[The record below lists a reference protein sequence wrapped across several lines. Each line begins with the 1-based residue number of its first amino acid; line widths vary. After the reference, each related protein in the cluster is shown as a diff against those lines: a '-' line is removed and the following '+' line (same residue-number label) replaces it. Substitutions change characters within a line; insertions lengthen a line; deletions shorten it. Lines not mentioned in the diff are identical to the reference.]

1 MWTSIF
7 SAFSTS
13 KPQIIYFIKYSS
25 NINLC
30 GFLKK
35 GFFFYCFDFMFTN
48 SVSLNSQFT
57 A

>member
-13 KPQIIYFIKYSS
+13 KPQIIYFVKYSS

-35 GFFFYCFDFMFTN
+35 GFFLLF
-48 SVSLNSQFT
+48 
-57 A
+57 